1 LVQDQIKRHTRWITE
16 ISNIH
21 MIDKPIDFEVPEEN
35 DHQRADRVLADAFPR
50 WSRSRLQRLFDEG
63 QVWLDNEAISKSRK
77 VSTGDFLSFSLPPSS
92 SSVLRPRAI
101 PLEILFEDDH
111 VLVVNKRCGMIVH
124 PGNSTGED
132 TLVHALLHYCK
143 GRLSRLSGKERPG
156 IVHRLDKETSGAIVV
171 AKTDVAFRSLS
182 AQFSKRSIEK
192 KYIAICSG
200 VPVSDCGVIRE
211 PIGRHQRIRTKMAVV
226 ATGRP
231 AYSEWRRIRV
241 WGDRYSLLE
250 ISIHT
255 GRTHQIRVHLSWIGH
270 PVAGDS
276 TYGYRALE
284 AFSRTMLHAQR
295 IIFNHPV
302 KGCRLTL
309 EAELPTDFSVAISDL
324 RKQFDS

>member
-1 LVQDQIKRHTRWITE
+1 MKRHMKRITE
-16 ISNIH
+16 ISDVQ
-21 MIDKPIDFEVPEEN
+21 MVDKLIDFEVPEEN

-50 WSRSRLQRLFDEG
+50 WSRSRLQRLFDQG

-77 VSTGDFLSFSLPPSS
+77 VSTGDFLSFSFPPPS

-101 PLEILFEDDH
+101 PLDILFEDDD
-111 VLVVNKRCGMIVH
+111 VLVVNKRCGMVVH

-132 TLVHALLHYCK
+132 TLVHALLHYCQ
-143 GRLSRLSGKERPG
+143 GRLSSLSGKERPG
-156 IVHRLDKETSGAIVV
+156 IVHRLDKETSGVIVV

-200 VPVSDCGVIRE
+200 VPVTDYGVIRE

-226 ATGRP
+226 TTGRP
-231 AYSEWRRIRV
+231 AYSEWRRISV
-241 WGDRYSLLE
+241 FGDRYSLLE
-250 ISIHT
+250 VSIHT

-276 TYGYRALE
+276 TYGDRA
-284 AFSRTMLHAQR
+284 AKAYPRTMLHAQR
-295 IIFNHPV
+295 IIFNHPL
-302 KGCRLTL
+302 KDCRLTL
-309 EAELPTDFSVAISDL
+309 EAELPADFSVAVSDL